1 VRIPKWISG
10 FADFCDR
17 YEWSHREGIDIHT
30 AADIANQRISG
41 RQLGGIIYVSIK
53 DISAYRGTDIEFD
66 IEFLRQ
72 HGASNGV
79 YIEESA
85 A

>member
-1 VRIPKWISG
+1 MRIPKWISG
-10 FADFCDR
+10 FADFCDQ
-17 YEWSHREGIDIHT
+17 YEFAHREGIAIHE
-30 AADIANQRISG
+30 AAKIANQRISG
-41 RQLGGIIYVSIK
+41 RQLGGDIYVSIK